1 MDILQNRKTKGW
13 RKGAKILKKRLRG
26 SHTAEAAILMP
37 LALGVILFVLSGCL
51 ILHDRVWL
59 ECWVYGTAQREAFR
73 KEQGEEKEI
82 FGLIT
87 DSRGSVETGKRTV
100 QVSGDGT
107 GRFLSMLPKALFFL
121 QEPKLEASVQVKC
134 LYGEQNVRM
143 RRKTTDGSGV

>member
-59 ECWVYGTAQREAFR
+59 ECWVYGTAQQEAFR

-87 DSRGSVETGKRTV
+87 DSGGSVETGKRTV

-134 LYGEQNVRM
+134 LYGEQIVRM